1 LKFFKRPTFDLLPLG
16 VTCVSLGTIVAVEW
30 VLGLTCVMLG
40 AIVAV
45 ERALDD
51 KRWVVDLLC

>member
-1 LKFFKRPTFDLLPLG
+1 